1 MRLHSITPILKAG
14 FAALAV
20 TTAFSALC
28 FAQGKK
34 GAAETRLF
42 GTTPNGQQVFEY
54 TLKNPAGMTV
64 KIITYGARIA
74 DISVPGKNHHFAD
87 VVLGFKNLKGYLGP
101 NDPFFGATIGR
112 YANRIAKGTF
122 MLDGKTYHIPIN
134 DGPNALHGGPQGFDK
149 RVWQGKATI
158 DSHGPVAELH
168 YLSRDGEMGFP
179 GNLNVTVRYTLE
191 KNNSLRIEYTA
202 TTDKDTVIN
211 MTNHSYFNLSG
222 AGSPTILN
230 EKVMIDADHY
240 TPINSTLIP
249 TGKIA
254 PVAGTPVDFRTLTK
268 VGKHIHDNFQQLKY
282 AGGYDFNYVLN
293 HPGDLSVVAAKAVD
307 PSSGRVLEVF
317 TTQPGIQFYSGNQ
330 IKKPIHGVGGV
341 YRQFSAMTFET
352 QHFPDSPNHPNFPST
367 ELHAGQTFYATTI
380 YKFSVQ

>member
-42 GTTPNGQQVFEY
+42 GTTPNGRQVFEY

-149 RVWQGKATI
+149 RVWQGKAT
-158 DSHGPVAELH
+158 
-168 YLSRDGEMGFP
+168 
-179 GNLNVTVRYTLE
+179 
-191 KNNSLRIEYTA
+191 
-202 TTDKDTVIN
+202 
-211 MTNHSYFNLSG
+211 
-222 AGSPTILN
+222 
-230 EKVMIDADHY
+230 
-240 TPINSTLIP
+240 
-249 TGKIA
+249 
-254 PVAGTPVDFRTLTK
+254 
-268 VGKHIHDNFQQLKY
+268 
-282 AGGYDFNYVLN
+282 
-293 HPGDLSVVAAKAVD
+293 
-307 PSSGRVLEVF
+307 
-317 TTQPGIQFYSGNQ
+317 
-330 IKKPIHGVGGV
+330 
-341 YRQFSAMTFET
+341 
-352 QHFPDSPNHPNFPST
+352 
-367 ELHAGQTFYATTI
+367 
-380 YKFSVQ
+380 